1 MSDEL
6 DEIVDN
12 ISERSFWV
20 RILLMVGFALVLYI
34 VILPLILVLTIAQA
48 LFTLITGQS
57 NANLR
62 YFSATLAL
70 YVPQVIEFLT
80 YLSDVRPY
88 PFSDLPEV
96 DDDSLEGE
104 STKSS
109 AKKPESKSASKKTN
123 GAAKDETKAAT
134 ASTAE
139 KKPLAAKKKA
149 PKKKTAVKKKVA
161 VKKKAAK
168 KAPKPAEKPKEG
180 GGSEAAS
187 DS

>member
-12 ISERSFWV
+12 ITERSVWI
-20 RILLMVGFALVLYI
+20 RILFMIAFAIAAYIILV
-34 VILPLILVLTIAQA
+34 PLILVLSIAQA

-80 YLSDVRPY
+80 YLSDVKPY

-96 DDDSLEGE
+96 EDNSLQEASAPKSKTKQASEKADTDSPAE
-104 STKSS
+104 
-109 AKKPESKSASKKTN
+109 
-123 GAAKDETKAAT
+123 AAVE
-134 ASTAE
+134 
-139 KKPLAAKKKA
+139 KKA
-149 PKKKTAVKKKVA
+149 PARKTA
-161 VKKKAAK
+161 KKKAAK
-168 KAPKPAEKPKEG
+168 KKAAKKKAVKKPSASKSDADGEDV
-180 GGSEAAS
+180 S